1 MISAG
6 NDYSKAL
13 QFRALETAAKLDEKT
28 FVLREGSKV
37 QVHPGELVVGDI
49 LILSPGDV
57 IPADAILVEDKMVY
71 SNESS
76 LTGETEDV
84 MKSMKG
90 LPESEG
96 GGDCFL
102 ISSCVVTSGEE
113 SRAMVIAVG
122 AKSQWGILKNTM
134 NIEIP
139 QTPLQE
145 KLAIITSQVVDEIL
159 KNLGI

>member
-1 MISAG
+1 
-6 NDYSKAL
+6 
-13 QFRALETAAKLDEKT
+13 
-28 FVLREGSKV
+28 
-37 QVHPGELVVGDI
+37 
-49 LILSPGDV
+49 
-57 IPADAILVEDKMVY
+57 
-71 SNESS
+71 
-76 LTGETEDV
+76 

-90 LPESEG
+90 LPESEC